1 MPVALN
7 YSFYVFSEHCES
19 VNCIS
24 SVHLNVMFEG
34 NRKFH
39 QIMPSGS
46 SGRLWRV
53 TLVYVN
59 ASHAEKALRW
69 CEEQTSVTRRVCGQV
84 GLGPLLQRES

>member
-46 SGRLWRV
+46 SGRLRRV

-59 ASHAEKALRW
+59 ASHAEKALSGVRSKLVSQ
-69 CEEQTSVTRRVCGQV
+69 EGSAGR
-84 GLGPLLQRES
+84 LG